1 MTSPALSNVTATEPF
16 LRWKRWAAMVPLLL
30 ASAAIA
36 QVSDATRTLTLC
48 KPVLARKGGGTLDRI
63 TVDSATGSRPS
74 QVISGRLTLFIGMPA
89 ATPGSARPYH
99 LIRADYSYRCQV
111 RHGRVVKASV
121 TQP

>member
-1 MTSPALSNVTATEPF
+1 MMWFTYCKSPRRVGGWNNTQEGS
-16 LRWKRWAAMVPLLL
+16 LLFGVENPDQDEITKADL
-30 ASAAIA
+30 E
-36 QVSDATRTLTLC
+36 
-48 KPVLARKGGGTLDRI
+48 RI

-74 QVISGRLTLFIGMPA
+74 QVVSGRLTLFIGMPA